1 MADLANAFDA
11 YRAHYGEVID
21 PGASAEWLADNLER
35 ERLIVFVA
43 EIDGELVGFATTVDI
58 PASLRLSHY
67 WQVRD
72 LFTVPSR
79 RRLGVGRALLE
90 FIRGSATSAGA
101 LRLAAQTENDN
112 AVAKHLYESSGFAQV
127 EGYVGLILPLTSDE

>member
-1 MADLANAFDA
+1 
-11 YRAHYGEVID
+11 VID

-58 PASLRLSHY
+58 LASLRLSHY

-72 LFTVPSR
+72 LFVIPSR
-79 RRLGVGRALLE
+79 RRLGVARALLE
-90 FIRGSATSAGA
+90 LIRSSAASAGA
-101 LRLAAQTENDN
+101 LRLAVQSEDDN
-112 AVAKHLYESSGFAQV
+112 AVARRLYESLGFALV
-127 EGYVGLILPLTSDE
+127 GGYVGLAMPLASDEKSRQRGAP